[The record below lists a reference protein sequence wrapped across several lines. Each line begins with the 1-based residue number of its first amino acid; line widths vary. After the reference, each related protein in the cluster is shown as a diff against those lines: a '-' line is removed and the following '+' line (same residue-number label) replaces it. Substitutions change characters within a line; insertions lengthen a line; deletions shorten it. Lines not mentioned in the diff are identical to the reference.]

1 MVAHAT
7 TNALLAGWVLTHGAW
22 HLSDEG
28 QGMPRHQGG
37 RPQTRGPGEYRIPCE
52 PSYMDETSAP
62 STDHAGLKTRALL
75 VSVFTIATC
84 GLIYEL
90 LAGTIASYLLG
101 DSVTQF
107 STIIGVYLFAMG
119 VGSYLSR
126 YFQHDLITRFIE
138 IEILVGVVGG
148 ISSPV
153 LFFSFA
159 EIAAFR
165 VVLYGWVVAAGV
177 LVGLEIPF
185 LIRILEDQFPLRDLV
200 SKVLSLDY
208 VGALAASLLFP
219 LWLVPQVGLM
229 RSSFVFGVLN
239 VLVAVWTCHLF
250 SRQHR
255 RPWLTAQ
262 AYGALAV
269 LLLGAVF
276 SDDLM
281 DRSERQLY
289 EDPVIL
295 SRASSYQRIVLTQ
308 KAGEVRLFLNGDLQF
323 SSVDEYRYHEA
334 LVHPGLAAVAAPR
347 RVLVLGGG
355 DGMAVREILKDDRVE
370 RITLVDL
377 DPVMTE
383 IFVGHDEFAALN
395 DYALRSPRVELV
407 NADAFV
413 WLEEDAASYDF
424 IVVDFP
430 DPSNFSLGK
439 LYTTTF
445 YQRLAAHLNPGG
457 VVAVQSTSPL
467 VSRQAFWCIVETVRA
482 TGLYAAPYHA
492 SVPTFGEWGYL
503 VASREPF
510 QVPDRFPGALRF
522 LTPAI
527 ARSLFEFP
535 ADMTRV
541 PVEVNHLNNQI
552 LVQYHADGWDQYA
565 RTPAVGAE

>member
-1 MVAHAT
+1 ME
-7 TNALLAGWVLTHGAW
+7 
-22 HLSDEG
+22 D
-28 QGMPRHQGG
+28 
-37 RPQTRGPGEYRIPCE
+37 
-52 PSYMDETSAP
+52 TSAAVTNHAG
-62 STDHAGLKTRALL
+62 TDHTGLKTRALL

-126 YFQHDLITRFIE
+126 YFRRDLITRFIE
-138 IEILVGVVGG
+138 IEILVGVIGG

-153 LFFSFA
+153 LFFAFGQ
-159 EIAAFR
+159 IDAFR
-165 VVLYGWVVAAGV
+165 LVLYGWVTATGV

-208 VGALAASLLFP
+208 LGALAASFLFP

-229 RSSFVFGVLN
+229 RSSFVFGLLN

-262 AYGALAV
+262 AYGAVV
-269 LLLGAVF
+269 LLLAGAVF

-281 DRSERQLY
+281 ERSERQLY
-289 EDPVIL
+289 EDPIVL
-295 SRASSYQRIVLTQ
+295 SRSSQYQRIVLTH
-308 KAGEVRLFLNGDLQF
+308 KEGEVRLFLNGDLQF
-323 SSVDEYRYHEA
+323 SSLDEYRYHEA

-347 RVLVLGGG
+347 RALVLGGG

-370 RITLVDL
+370 QITLVDL
-377 DPVMTE
+377 DPMMTE
-383 IFVGHDEFAALN
+383 IFAEHDGFAALN
-395 DYALRSPRVELV
+395 DYALHAPRVELV
-407 NADAFV
+407 TADAFI
-413 WLEEDAASYDF
+413 WLEDQAASYDF

-430 DPSNFSLGK
+430 DPSNYSLGK

-457 VVAVQSTSPL
+457 LLAIQSTSPL

-482 TGLYAAPYHA
+482 TGFHVAPYHA
-492 SVPTFGEWGYL
+492 SVPSFGEWGFI
-503 VASREPF
+503 VASRAPF
-510 QVPDRFPGALRF
+510 RVPDRFPDGLRF
-522 LTPAI
+522 LTPAV

-535 ADMTRV
+535 SDMASV
-541 PVEVNHLNNQI
+541 PVEVNRLNNQI
-552 LVQYHADGWDQYA
+552 LVHYHRDGWDQYA
-565 RTPAVGAE
+565 RTPPLATE

>member
-1 MVAHAT
+1 M
-7 TNALLAGWVLTHGAW
+7 
-22 HLSDEG
+22 DD
-28 QGMPRHQGG
+28 
-37 RPQTRGPGEYRIPCE
+37 TR
-52 PSYMDETSAP
+52 AA
-62 STDHAGLKTRALL
+62 STDHAGIKTRALL
-75 VSVFTIATC
+75 VAVFTIATC

-107 STIIGVYLFAMG
+107 STIIGVYLSAMG

-126 YFQHDLITRFIE
+126 HFRRDLVTRFIE
-138 IEILVGVVGG
+138 IEILVGVIGG

-153 LFFSFA
+153 LFFAFGQ
-159 EIAAFR
+159 IDAFR
-165 VVLYGWVVAAGV
+165 VVLYGWVTATGV

-185 LIRILEDQFPLRDLV
+185 LIRILENQFPLRDLV

-208 VGALAASLLFP
+208 LGALAASLLFP
-219 LWLVPQVGLM
+219 LWLVPRVGLM

-250 SRQHR
+250 HAQHR

-262 AYGALAV
+262 AYGALV
-269 LLLGAVF
+269 LLLLGVAF

-281 DRSERQLY
+281 ELSERQLY
-289 EDPVIL
+289 EDAVIL
-295 SRASSYQRIVLTQ
+295 SRSSPYQRIVLTQ
-308 KAGEVRLFLNGDLQF
+308 KDGEVRLFLNGDLQF
-323 SSVDEYRYHEA
+323 SSLDEYRYHEA
-334 LVHPGLAAVAAPR
+334 LVHPGLAAVATPR

-355 DGMAVREILKDDRVE
+355 DGMAVREILRDDRVE
-370 RITLVDL
+370 QVTLVDL
-377 DPVMTE
+377 DPMMTE
-383 IFVGHDEFAALN
+383 IFVEHDGFAALN

-407 NADAFV
+407 NADAFI
-413 WLEEDAASYDF
+413 WLEEDAGRYDF

-430 DPSNFSLGK
+430 DPSNYSLGK

-445 YQRLAAHLNPGG
+445 YLRLAAHLEAGG
-457 VVAVQSTSPL
+457 VVAIQSTSPL

-482 TGLYAAPYHA
+482 AGLHAAPYHA
-492 SVPTFGEWGYL
+492 SVPTFGEWGFV

-510 QVPDRFPGALRF
+510 QVPTRFPDTLRF

-527 ARSLFEFP
+527 AGSLFEFP
-535 ADMTRV
+535 ADMARV

-552 LVQYHADGWDQYA
+552 LVHYHTDGWNQYA
-565 RTPAVGAE
+565 RAPSLDAR